1 MTKGSDRMSEDVD
14 LETPVLIVGGGV
26 AGLTASMLLSSFGIP
41 SVLVNRYPHTSQLPK
56 AHILNQRTME
66 IFTDI
71 GVAPAV
77 LAQSTPLANL
87 QGVAMYTAFEGDGPA
102 EQYARRIAYADGW
115 GAGNTDPDY
124 LAASSC
130 PTANLPQIRLEP
142 ILKAHAESHTLGDI
156 RFGHEL
162 LELTQGEHG
171 VSAFIVDNDR
181 ETSYRVR
188 AKYLLGADGGRTV
201 ANLAGISMADHVQLG
216 HALNAHIT
224 ADLTPYFDDPEVWI
238 RCVFNPDH
246 PEYLDFGCVLIGIG
260 PNNWG
265 HRSEEWLVSMPLVT
279 DDPAASEPANVA
291 ARLGDSLGIRNFNP
305 KIHHVSKW
313 VMDSVLAE
321 TFQKNRV
328 FLLGDAAHRH
338 PPTGG
343 LGLNSAVH
351 DAYNLCWKL
360 AAVLQGQ
367 AGARLLDTYTTE
379 RRPVDAANIHASLN
393 AAIHHLVITQALGL
407 SSSKTSEENWAALR
421 PLVDDTSV
429 DAETKKHAVSQ
440 VFAESSNEFRLHNI
454 EFGYSYQSSAVV
466 RDGDLELT
474 ELDSARLYQ
483 PTTTPGHPLPHAWVE
498 HAGVRIAL
506 RTLTHGGY
514 FLLIAGE
521 DGHPWIE
528 AAEKAAARYGV
539 AVRTARVGMGD
550 VDLIDIRFA
559 WLKNRGIT
567 PTGAVLVRPDG
578 HVAWRSAA
586 ADENPLAALSMAFT
600 QILAITPM

>member
-1 MTKGSDRMSEDVD
+1 MTEDSD
-14 LETPVLIVGGGV
+14 LQTPVLIVGGGV
-26 AGLTASMLLSSFGIP
+26 AGLTASMLLSNLGIP

-102 EQYARRIAYADGW
+102 EQYARRIGYADGW

-142 ILKAHAESHTLGDI
+142 ILKAHAESQPLADI

-162 LELTQGEHG
+162 LELTQDEHG
-171 VSAFIVDNDR
+171 VSAFIVDSNR

-201 ANLAGISMADHVQLG
+201 ANLAGINMADHVQLG
-216 HALNAHIT
+216 HALNAHIA

-260 PNNWG
+260 PDNWG
-265 HRSEEWLVSMPLVT
+265 HQSEEWLVSMPLAT
-279 DDPAASEPANVA
+279 DDPDATEPANIA
-291 ARLGDSLGIRNFNP
+291 ARLGDSLGIRNFDP

-321 TFQKNRV
+321 TFQKDRV

-360 AAVLQGQ
+360 AAVIQGR
-367 AGARLLDTYTTE
+367 AGNRLLDTYTTE
-379 RRPVDAANIHASLN
+379 RRPVDAANIQASLN
-393 AAIHHLVITQALGL
+393 AAIHHLIITQTLGL
-407 SSSKTSEENWAALR
+407 SSSKTADENWAALR

-429 DAETKKHAVSQ
+429 DAETKRHAVSQ
-440 VFAESSNEFRLHNI
+440 VFGESSNEFRLHNI

-466 RDGDLELT
+466 PDGDRVPT
-474 ELDSARLYQ
+474 PLDPARLYQ
-483 PTTTPGHPLPHAWVE
+483 PSTTPGHPLPHAWVE
-498 HAGVRIAL
+498 RAGAHCPAYADPWRPL
-506 RTLTHGGY
+506 PSHRRGGRPRLDRRRRT
-514 FLLIAGE
+514 
-521 DGHPWIE
+521 DRHP
-528 AAEKAAARYGV
+528 ARCRPAHRPRRNGRRRSHRYSLCLAEEPRNQPHRRGPGKTRRPHRV
-539 AVRTARVGMGD
+539 AFGRC
-550 VDLIDIRFA
+550 
-559 WLKNRGIT
+559 
-567 PTGAVLVRPDG
+567 P
-578 HVAWRSAA
+578 
-586 ADENPLAALSMAFT
+586 
-600 QILAITPM
+600 

>member
-41 SVLVNRYPHTSQLPK
+41 SVLVNRYPRTSQLPK

-102 EQYARRIAYADGW
+102 EQYARRIGYADGW

-142 ILKAHAESHTLGDI
+142 ILKAHAESQTLGDI

-162 LELTQGEHG
+162 LELTQDEHG

-328 FLLGDAAHRH
+328 FVLGDAAHRH

-360 AAVLQGQ
+360 AAVLNNQ
-367 AGARLLDTYTTE
+367 AGAGLLDTYPPE
-379 RRPVDAANIHASLN
+379 RRPVAAANIRASLN
-393 AAIHHLVITQALGL
+393 AAVHHFAITDALGL
-407 SSSKTSEENWAALR
+407 STDKAAEENWAALR
-421 PLVDDTSV
+421 PLIEDCADSTSRRHGI
-429 DAETKKHAVSQ
+429 TK
-440 VFAESSNEFRLHNI
+440 VFGESTNEFRLHNI
-454 EFGYSYQSSAVV
+454 EFGYRYESTAVIS
-466 RDGDLELT
+466 DGAPIAEP
-474 ELDSARLYQ
+474 LDDQRLYQ
-483 PTTTPGHPLPHAWVE
+483 PSTTPGAPLPHAWVE
-498 HAGVRIAL
+498 RAGERVAL
-506 RTLTHGGY
+506 RTLVHRGH
-514 FLLIAGE
+514 FVLIAGE
-521 DGHPWIE
+521 DGHDWVE
-528 AAEKAAARYGV
+528 AAEKAAIRKGIALN
-539 AVRTARVGMGD
+539 TARVGMGD
-550 VDLIDIRFA
+550 VDLVDIRFA
-559 WLKNRGIT
+559 WLKNRGISR
-567 PTGAVLVRPDG
+567 TGAVLVRPDG
-578 HVAWRSAA
+578 HLAFRSHGAVE
-586 ADENPLAALSMAFT
+586 DPLAALDSVLNHVLDT
-600 QILAITPM
+600 N

>member
-1 MTKGSDRMSEDVD
+1 MTKGSDRMRKDLD

-102 EQYARRIAYADGW
+102 EQYARRIGYADGW

-142 ILKAHAESHTLGDI
+142 ILKAHAESQALGDI

-162 LELTQGEHG
+162 LELTQDEHR

-201 ANLAGISMADHVQLG
+201 SNLAGISMADHVQLG

-260 PNNWG
+260 PNKWG
-265 HRSEEWLVSMPLVT
+265 HRSEEWLVSMPLAT
-279 DDPAASEPANVA
+279 DDPAAAEPANVA
-291 ARLGDSLGIRNFNP
+291 ARLGDSLGIRDFNP

-379 RRPVDAANIHASLN
+379 RRPVDAANIHASLK

-407 SSSKTSEENWAALR
+407 SSSKTSEDNWAALR

-429 DAETKKHAVSQ
+429 DAQTKKHAVSQ

-466 RDGDLELT
+466 PDGDLELT

-483 PTTTPGHPLPHAWVE
+483 PSTTPGHPLPHAWVE

-586 ADENPLAALSMAFT
+586 ADENPLAALSVAFT

>member
-1 MTKGSDRMSEDVD
+1 MTEDSD
-14 LETPVLIVGGGV
+14 LQTPVLIVGGGV
-26 AGLTASMLLSSFGIP
+26 AGLTASMLLSNLGIP

-87 QGVAMYTAFEGDGPA
+87 RGVAMYTAFEGDGPA

-124 LAASSC
+124 LAASAC

-142 ILKAHAESHTLGDI
+142 ILKAHAESMTLGDI

-162 LELTQGEHG
+162 LELTQDEHG
-171 VSAFIVDNDR
+171 VSAFIVDNNR

-201 ANLAGISMADHVQLG
+201 ANLAGINMADHVQLG
-216 HALNAHIT
+216 HALNAHIA

-260 PNNWG
+260 PDNWG
-265 HRSEEWLVSMPLVT
+265 HQSEEWLVSMPLAT
-279 DDPAASEPANVA
+279 DDPDATEPANIA
-291 ARLGDSLGIRNFNP
+291 ARLGDSLGIRNFDP

-321 TFQKNRV
+321 AFQKDRV

-360 AAVLQGQ
+360 AAVIQGR
-367 AGARLLDTYTTE
+367 AGNRLLDTYTTE
-379 RRPVDAANIHASLN
+379 RRPVDAANIQASLN
-393 AAIHHLVITQALGL
+393 AAIHHLIITQTLGL
-407 SSSKTSEENWAALR
+407 SSSKTADENWAALR

-429 DAETKKHAVSQ
+429 DAEAKRHAVSQ
-440 VFAESSNEFRLHNI
+440 VFGESSNEFRLHNI

-466 RDGDLELT
+466 PDGDRVPT
-474 ELDSARLYQ
+474 PLDPARLYQ
-483 PTTTPGHPLPHAWVE
+483 PSTTPGHPLPHAWVE
-498 HAGVRIAL
+498 RAGARIAL
-506 RTLTHGGY
+506 RTLTHGGH

-521 DGHPWIE
+521 DGHDWID
-528 AAEKAAARYGV
+528 AAEQTAARHGV
-539 AVRTARVGMGD
+539 GLRTARVGMGD

-559 WLKNRGIT
+559 WLKNRGISR
-567 PTGAVLVRPDG
+567 TGAVLVRPDG
-578 HVAWRSAA
+578 HIAWRSAA
-586 ADENPLAALSMAFT
+586 AHENPADVLIDAFT
-600 QILAITPM
+600 QILATTPV

>member
-1 MTKGSDRMSEDVD
+1 
-14 LETPVLIVGGGV
+14 
-26 AGLTASMLLSSFGIP
+26 MLLSNLGIP

-102 EQYARRIAYADGW
+102 EQYARRIGYADGW

-142 ILKAHAESHTLGDI
+142 ILKAHAESQPLADI

-162 LELTQGEHG
+162 LELTQDEHG
-171 VSAFIVDNDR
+171 VSALIVDNDS

-188 AKYLLGADGGRTV
+188 AQYLLGADGGRTV
-201 ANLAGISMADHVQLG
+201 AKLAGINMADHVQLG
-216 HALNAHIT
+216 HALNAHIA
-224 ADLTPYFDDPEVWI
+224 ADLTSYFDDPEVWI

-260 PNNWG
+260 PDNWG
-265 HRSEEWLVSMPLVT
+265 HQSEEWLVSMPLAT
-279 DDPAASEPANVA
+279 DDPDATEPANIA
-291 ARLGDSLGIRNFNP
+291 TRLGDSLGIRNFDP

-321 TFQKNRV
+321 TFQKDRV

-360 AAVLQGQ
+360 AAVIQGR
-367 AGARLLDTYTTE
+367 AGNRLLDTYTTE
-379 RRPVDAANIHASLN
+379 RRPVDAANIQASLN
-393 AAIHHLVITQALGL
+393 AAIHHLIITQTLGL
-407 SSSKTSEENWAALR
+407 SSSKTADENWAALR

-429 DAETKKHAVSQ
+429 DAETKRHAVSQ
-440 VFAESSNEFRLHNI
+440 VFGESSNEFRLHNI

-466 RDGDLELT
+466 PDGDRVPT
-474 ELDSARLYQ
+474 PLDPARLYQ
-483 PTTTPGHPLPHAWVE
+483 PSTTPGHPLPHAWVE
-498 HAGVRIAL
+498 RAGARIAL
-506 RTLTHGGY
+506 RSLTHGGH

-521 DGHPWIE
+521 DGHDWID
-528 AAEKAAARYGV
+528 AAEQTAARHGV
-539 AVRTARVGMGD
+539 GLRTARVGMGD

-559 WLKNRGIT
+559 WLKNRGISR
-567 PTGAVLVRPDG
+567 TGAVLVRPDG
-578 HVAWRSAA
+578 HIAWRSAA
-586 ADENPLAALSMAFT
+586 AHENPADVLIDAFT
-600 QILAITPM
+600 QILATTPV